1 MAQPSSGQSLGSP
14 ASRLLPLNAYLGA
27 RLLTHGHVGLG
38 IFTTT
43 VALALAANLTVR
55 GSETARRTPVETAS
69 ARQPVMGVARRP
81 EHLGTSHQRQP
92 IVSCLRFRDQ
102 PRRRRRR
109 SGT

>member
-14 ASRLLPLNAYLGA
+14 ASRLLPLNAYLGT
-27 RLLTHGHVGLG
+27 RLLTHEHVGLG

-43 VALALAANLTVR
+43 VALVLAANLTVR
-55 GSETARRTPVETAS
+55 GSETARRTPVEMAS

-81 EHLGTSHQRQP
+81 EHLGTSRQRQP
-92 IVSCLRFRDQ
+92 VVSCLRFRDQ
-102 PRRRRRR
+102 PRHRRRR